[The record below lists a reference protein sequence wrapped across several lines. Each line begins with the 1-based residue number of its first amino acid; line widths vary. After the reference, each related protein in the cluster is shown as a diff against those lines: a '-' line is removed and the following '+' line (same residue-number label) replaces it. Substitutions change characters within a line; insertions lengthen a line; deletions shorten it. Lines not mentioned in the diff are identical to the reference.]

1 MGVRGDMGNGEG
13 RGDGCFIIYIGC
25 RKRCSDP
32 AVMLVRRDKGGI
44 MGEYLGCG
52 SGGVVGG

>member
-1 MGVRGDMGNGEG
+1 MPSVNGGAVVVVERRRRRMGVRGDIGNGEG

-32 AVMLVRRDKGGI
+32 AVMLKIRW
-44 MGEYLGCG
+44 
-52 SGGVVGG
+52 